1 MALSLISFK
10 QIKVSLFCVG
20 NKLWLLEFF
29 QSEER
34 GRKKEEGM
42 FQKGRR
48 KNCYARMQ
56 SPTCRKHTNEA
67 LNLEENSGIEVEN

>member
-1 MALSLISFK
+1 M
-10 QIKVSLFCVG
+10 
-20 NKLWLLEFF
+20 LEFF

-34 GRKKEEGM
+34 GRKKGGM
-42 FQKGRR
+42 FQKGR